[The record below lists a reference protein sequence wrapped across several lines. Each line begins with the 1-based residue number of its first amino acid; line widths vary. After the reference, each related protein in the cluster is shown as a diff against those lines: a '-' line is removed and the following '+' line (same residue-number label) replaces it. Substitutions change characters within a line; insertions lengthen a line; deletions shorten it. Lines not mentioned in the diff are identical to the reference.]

1 MSKSFFKIFG
11 AAFSVVGAVIG
22 AGFITGGEIAVF
34 FLCDFSLSG
43 VYSAFIFF
51 AAMIFAVGD
60 DYNKVLSFTICFAD
74 IVVLGCMFSAVDELS
89 TTIFGLSEKL
99 KIFKIILAILTFF
112 ISNRGIKVLSKVS
125 AVISPLV
132 ILSLVLVVSRGTV
145 TPVAVMPAGLIGAFM
160 PLTYAAANY
169 LLIYP
174 VTVKACDKLGVKS
187 KLLVAL
193 LSSAIIFCLVFF
205 VGANLSG
212 VSEITKM
219 PLLTIAEKTPF
230 SVLFKICCF
239 CAVFTASVSSSY
251 SAYSAFGDNDRLK
264 FLACLTALALSEAG
278 FSAVIGYLYPLL
290 GAVGAIVGA
299 VNFSRIIFPPR
310 RREHT
315 LVLPKR
321 KVLPYSPLR
330 DRV

>member
-11 AAFSVVGAVIG
+11 AIFSVVGAVIG

-34 FLCDFSLSG
+34 FLRDFSLSG

-51 AAMIFAVGD
+51 AAMIFTVGD

-89 TTIFGLSEKL
+89 ARIFGLSEKL

-112 ISNRGIKVLSKVS
+112 ISNRGMKVLSSVS
-125 AVISPLV
+125 AVIMPLV
-132 ILSLVLVVSRGTV
+132 ILSVLLVVSRGTV
-145 TPVAVMPAGLIGAFM
+145 KSIVIAPSGLVGALM

-174 VTVKACDKLGVKS
+174 VIVKTCGKLCVKI
-187 KLLVAL
+187 KLLVAI
-193 LSSAIIFCLVFF
+193 LSSAIIFSLVFF

-212 VSEITKM
+212 VSDMTKM
-219 PLLTIAEKTPF
+219 PLLTFAEETPF

-251 SAYSAFGDNDRLK
+251 SAYSAFGNNERLK

-278 FSAVIGYLYPLL
+278 FSAVIGYLYPIL
-290 GAVGAIVGA
+290 GAVGAVVGA

-310 RREHT
+310 RLKRT
-315 LVLPKR
+315 SAQPKY
-321 KVLPYSPLR
+321 KVLRYSPLR

>member
-11 AAFSVVGAVIG
+11 AVFSVVGAVIG

-34 FLCDFSLSG
+34 FLRDFSLSG

-51 AAMIFAVGD
+51 AAMIFTVGD

-89 TTIFGLSEKL
+89 AVIFGLSEKL

-112 ISNRGIKVLSKVS
+112 ISNRGMKVLSRVS
-125 AVISPLV
+125 AVITPLV
-132 ILSLVLVVSRGTV
+132 ILSVLLVVSRGTV
-145 TPVAVMPAGLIGAFM
+145 KNIVVAPLGLVGALM

-174 VTVKACDKLGVKS
+174 VIVKTCGKLCVKI
-187 KLLVAL
+187 KLLVAIF
-193 LSSAIIFCLVFF
+193 SSAIIFTLVFF
-205 VGANLSG
+205 VGVNLSG
-212 VSEITKM
+212 VSDMTKM
-219 PLLTIAEKTPF
+219 PLLTFAEKTPF
-230 SVLFKICCF
+230 SVLFEICCF

-251 SAYSAFGDNDRLK
+251 SAYSAFGNNDRLK

-278 FSAVIGYLYPLL
+278 FSAVIGYLYPIV
-290 GAVGAIVGA
+290 GAVGAVVGA

-310 RREHT
+310 RLKRT
-315 LVLPKR
+315 SAPPKY
-321 KVLPYSPLR
+321 KVLRYSPLR

>member
-11 AAFSVVGAVIG
+11 AVFSVVGAVLG

-34 FLCDFSLSG
+34 FLRDFSLSG

-51 AAMIFAVGD
+51 AAMIFTVGD
-60 DYNKVLSFTICFAD
+60 DYNKALSFTICFAD

-89 TTIFGLSEKL
+89 AIIFGLSEKL

-112 ISNRGIKVLSKVS
+112 ISNHGMKVLSRVS
-125 AVISPLV
+125 AVITPLV
-132 ILSLVLVVSRGTV
+132 ILSVLLVVSRGTV
-145 TPVAVMPAGLIGAFM
+145 KNIVIAPSGLIGTLM

-174 VTVKACDKLGVKS
+174 VIVKTCGKLCVKI
-187 KLLVAL
+187 KLLVAI
-193 LSSAIIFCLVFF
+193 LSSAIIFTLVFF

-212 VSEITKM
+212 VSDMTKM
-219 PLLTIAEKTPF
+219 PLLTFAEKTPF

-251 SAYSAFGDNDRLK
+251 SVYSAFGNNERLK

-290 GAVGAIVGA
+290 GAVGA

-310 RREHT
+310 RLKRT
-315 LVLPKR
+315 SAPPKY
-321 KVLPYSPLR
+321 KVLRYSPLR

>member
-11 AAFSVVGAVIG
+11 AVFSVVGAVIG

-34 FLCDFSLSG
+34 FLRDFSLSG

-51 AAMIFAVGD
+51 AAMIFTVGD

-89 TTIFGLSEKL
+89 AVIFGLSEKL

-112 ISNRGIKVLSKVS
+112 ISNRGMKVLSRVS
-125 AVISPLV
+125 AVITPLV
-132 ILSLVLVVSRGTV
+132 ILSVLLVVSRGTV
-145 TPVAVMPAGLIGAFM
+145 KSIVIAPSGLVGALM

-174 VTVKACDKLGVKS
+174 VIVKTCGKLCVKI
-187 KLLVAL
+187 KLLVAI
-193 LSSAIIFCLVFF
+193 LSSAIIFSLVFF

-212 VSEITKM
+212 VSDMTKM
-219 PLLTIAEKTPF
+219 PLLTFAEKTPF

-251 SAYSAFGDNDRLK
+251 SAYSAFGYNDRLK

-278 FSAVIGYLYPLL
+278 FSAVIGYLYPIL
-290 GAVGAIVGA
+290 GAVGAVVGA
-299 VNFSRIIFPPR
+299 VNFSRIIFPLR
-310 RREHT
+310 RLKRT
-315 LVLPKR
+315 SAPPKY
-321 KVLPYSPLR
+321 KVLRYSPLR

>member
-11 AAFSVVGAVIG
+11 AVFSVVGAVIG

-34 FLCDFSLSG
+34 FLRDFSLSG

-51 AAMIFAVGD
+51 AAMIFTVGD
-60 DYNKVLSFTICFAD
+60 DYNKALSFTICFAD

-89 TTIFGLSEKL
+89 AVIFGLSEKL

-112 ISNRGIKVLSKVS
+112 ISNRGMKVLSRVS
-125 AVISPLV
+125 AVITPLV
-132 ILSLVLVVSRGTV
+132 ILSVLLVVSRGTV
-145 TPVAVMPAGLIGAFM
+145 KNIVVAPLGLVGALM

-174 VTVKACDKLGVKS
+174 VIVKTCGKLCVKI
-187 KLLVAL
+187 KLLVAIF
-193 LSSAIIFCLVFF
+193 SSAIIFTLVFF
-205 VGANLSG
+205 VGVNLSG
-212 VSEITKM
+212 VSDMTKM
-219 PLLTIAEKTPF
+219 PLLTFAEKTPF
-230 SVLFKICCF
+230 SVLFEICCF

-251 SAYSAFGDNDRLK
+251 SAYSAFGNNDRLK

-278 FSAVIGYLYPLL
+278 FSAVIGYLYPIL
-290 GAVGAIVGA
+290 GAVGAVVGA

-310 RREHT
+310 RLKRT
-315 LVLPKR
+315 SALPKY
-321 KVLPYSPLR
+321 KVLRYSPLR

>member
-11 AAFSVVGAVIG
+11 AVFSVVGAVLG

-34 FLCDFSLSG
+34 FLRDFSLSG

-51 AAMIFAVGD
+51 AAMIFTVGD
-60 DYNKVLSFTICFAD
+60 DYNKALSFTICFAD

-89 TTIFGLSEKL
+89 AIIFGLSEKL

-112 ISNRGIKVLSKVS
+112 ISNRGMKVLSSVS
-125 AVISPLV
+125 AVITPPV
-132 ILSLVLVVSRGTV
+132 ILSVLLVVSRGTV
-145 TPVAVMPAGLIGAFM
+145 KNIVIAPSGLVGALM

-174 VTVKACDKLGVKS
+174 VIVKTCGKLCVKI
-187 KLLVAL
+187 KLLVAI
-193 LSSAIIFCLVFF
+193 LSSAIIFTLVFF

-212 VSEITKM
+212 VSDITKM
-219 PLLTIAEKTPF
+219 PLLTFAEKTPF

-251 SAYSAFGDNDRLK
+251 SAYSAFGNNERLK

-278 FSAVIGYLYPLL
+278 FSVVIGYLYPIL
-290 GAVGAIVGA
+290 GAVGAVVGA

-310 RREHT
+310 QLKRT
-315 LVLPKR
+315 SAPPKY
-321 KVLPYSPLR
+321 KVLRYSPLR

>member
-11 AAFSVVGAVIG
+11 AVFSVVGAVIG

-34 FLCDFSLSG
+34 FLRDFSLSG

-51 AAMIFAVGD
+51 AAMIFTVGD
-60 DYNKVLSFTICFAD
+60 DYNKALSFTICFAD

-89 TTIFGLSEKL
+89 ARIFGLSEKL

-112 ISNRGIKVLSKVS
+112 ISNRGMKVLGRVS
-125 AVISPLV
+125 AVITPLV
-132 ILSLVLVVSRGTV
+132 ILSVLLVVSRGTV
-145 TPVAVMPAGLIGAFM
+145 KSIVIAPSGLVGALM

-174 VTVKACDKLGVKS
+174 VIVKTCGKLCVKI
-187 KLLVAL
+187 KLLVAI
-193 LSSAIIFCLVFF
+193 LSSAIIFTLVFF

-212 VSEITKM
+212 VSDMTKM
-219 PLLTIAEKTPF
+219 PLLTFAEKTPF

-251 SAYSAFGDNDRLK
+251 SAYSAFGNNDRLT

-278 FSAVIGYLYPLL
+278 FSAVIGYLYPIL
-290 GAVGAIVGA
+290 GAVGAVVGA

-310 RREHT
+310 RLKRT
-315 LVLPKR
+315 SARPKY
-321 KVLPYSPLR
+321 KVLRYSPLR

>member
-1 MSKSFFKIFG
+1 MSKSLFKIFG
-11 AAFSVVGAVIG
+11 AVFSVVGAVVG

-34 FLCDFSLSG
+34 FLRDFSLSG

-51 AAMIFAVGD
+51 AAMILTVGD

-89 TTIFGLSEKL
+89 AVIFGLSEKL

-112 ISNRGIKVLSKVS
+112 ISNRGMKVLSRVS
-125 AVISPLV
+125 AVITPLV
-132 ILSLVLVVSRGTV
+132 ILSVLLVVSRGTV
-145 TPVAVMPAGLIGAFM
+145 KSIVIAPSGLVGALM

-174 VTVKACDKLGVKS
+174 VIVKTCGQLCVKI
-187 KLLVAL
+187 KLLVAI
-193 LSSAIIFCLVFF
+193 LSSAIIFTLVFF

-212 VSEITKM
+212 VSDMTKM
-219 PLLTIAEKTPF
+219 PLLTFAEKTPF
-230 SVLFKICCF
+230 SVFFKICCF

-251 SAYSAFGDNDRLK
+251 SAYSAFGTNERLK

-290 GAVGAIVGA
+290 GAVGAVVGA

-310 RREHT
+310 RLKRT
-315 LVLPKR
+315 SARPKY
-321 KVLPYSPLR
+321 KVLRYSPLR

>member
-11 AAFSVVGAVIG
+11 AVFSVVGAVIG

-34 FLCDFSLSG
+34 FLRDFSLSG

-51 AAMIFAVGD
+51 AAMIFTVDD

-89 TTIFGLSEKL
+89 SAIFGLSEKL

-112 ISNRGIKVLSKVS
+112 ISNRGMKVLSRFS
-125 AVISPLV
+125 AVITPLV
-132 ILSLVLVVSRGTV
+132 ILSVLLVVSRGTV
-145 TPVAVMPAGLIGAFM
+145 KNIVVAPSGLVGALM

-174 VTVKACDKLGVKS
+174 VIVKTCGKLCVKI
-187 KLLVAL
+187 KLLVAI
-193 LSSAIIFCLVFF
+193 LSSAIIFSLVFF

-212 VSEITKM
+212 VSDITKM
-219 PLLTIAEKTPF
+219 PLLTFAEKTPF

-251 SAYSAFGDNDRLK
+251 SAYSAFGNNERLK

-278 FSAVIGYLYPLL
+278 FSAVIGYLYPIL
-290 GAVGAIVGA
+290 GAVGAVVGA

-310 RREHT
+310 RLKRT
-315 LVLPKR
+315 SALPKY
-321 KVLPYSPLR
+321 KVLRYSPLR